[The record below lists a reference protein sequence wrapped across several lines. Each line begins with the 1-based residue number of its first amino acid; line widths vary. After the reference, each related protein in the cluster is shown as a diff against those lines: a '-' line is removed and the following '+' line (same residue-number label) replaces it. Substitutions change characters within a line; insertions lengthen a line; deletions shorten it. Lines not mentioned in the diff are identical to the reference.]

1 MQDAL
6 NEFHG
11 TAEEIRI
18 SITNADL
25 AINRGDIEGKGN
37 EGARGEARGEG
48 RWE

>member
-18 SITNADL
+18 SISNADL
-25 AINRGDIEGKGN
+25 AINRGDIEGKDMHSYFLLKH
-37 EGARGEARGEG
+37 
-48 RWE
+48 